1 MTIWHKLITRRIGV
15 QIAIAWN
22 NALQLQK
29 KVYEVTCRDNLTY
42 WDGNKSD
49 YYLDKQEW
57 EKYHAGLY
65 KLLDSE
71 EVITTLPWKAKEF
84 LENTLREVQNTLSID
99 LKNLSNEQ
107 LAKINAKIADKN
119 DQYYTRM
126 WIIFFTGEPMA
137 ETVRSEL
144 LKKLGDKRKTD
155 ELLLSFSSPL
165 ELNDAMKERLELLE
179 IARNKN
185 KLSEV
190 ELEEKLIEHTE
201 KFKHIPMFDFNHE
214 PFTIKHFLNELEKIK
229 NPEEELA
236 EIKQSLIDRKEKF
249 NEQLKALNLAQES
262 RMYKLIQM
270 LKFSVFLRDYR
281 DGLRQKLNLELKKLY
296 EEIGKRADLT
306 SSDLSLFT
314 NKEIIDF
321 LNGKLSVQHMQEES
335 AQRHQS
341 FLLIQR
347 GQKIEIYSGH
357 KAKEIAAKELALN
370 KETKLGEVK
379 GITGAKGKATG
390 KAVIVHTNLDL
401 NKVQDGCVLV
411 AHMTRQDY
419 VPAMRKCIAF
429 VTDEGGITC
438 HTAIIAR
445 ELGVP
450 CIVGTGNATEVFKD
464 GDLIEVNTDKGTAKK
479 VEKK

>member
-1 MTIWHKLITRRIGV
+1 MTTWHKLITRRIGV

-29 KVYEVTCRDNLTY
+29 EVYGVTCNENLTY
-42 WDGNKSD
+42 WDGSKSD
-49 YYLDKQEW
+49 YYLDKEEW
-57 EKYHAGLY
+57 EKYQAGLY
-65 KLLDSE
+65 KMLERD
-71 EVITTLPWKAKEF
+71 EVVTALPWETKEF
-84 LENTLREVQNTLSID
+84 LEKVLSEVQRELSID
-99 LKNLSNEQ
+99 LKKLSNIE
-107 LAKINAKIADKN
+107 LAKLYAKVFEKN
-119 DQYYTRM
+119 NWFYTRM

-144 LKKLGDKRKTD
+144 LKQLGDERKTG

-179 IARNKN
+179 IAQTRG

-190 ELEEKLIEHTE
+190 ELEQRLIEHTE
-201 KFKHIPMFDFNHE
+201 KFRHIPMFDFNHE
-214 PFTIKHFLNELEKIK
+214 PFTIEHFLNELEKIK

-236 EIKQSLIDRKEKF
+236 EIKQNLIDRKEKF
-249 NEQLKALNLAQES
+249 NEQLKVLNLAPES
-262 RMYKLIQM
+262 RLSKLIQM

-281 DGLRQKLNLELKKLY
+281 DGLRQKLNLSLKYLY

-306 SSDLSLFT
+306 SSDLSFFT
-314 NKEIIDF
+314 NQEIVNF
-321 LNGKLSVQHMQEES
+321 LNGKLSAKHMQEKS

-370 KETKLGEVK
+370 KGAKLSEVK

-390 KAVIVHTNLDL
+390 KAVIVHSNLDL
-401 NKVQDGCVLV
+401 DKVQDGCILV

-419 VPAMRKCIAF
+419 VPAMRKCVAF

-445 ELGVP
+445 ELAMP

-464 GDLIEVNTDKGTAKK
+464 GDLVEVNADKGTAKK